1 MKTLHTNYKVATSDI
16 TVTVVV
22 GNGQRGNTLVAVDS
36 EELANGPNVTSLA
49 IGKGTDLAGKTLTL
63 LTTVSQTNTSTPDAV
78 VTYRVRGGAQDRDFQ
93 LQHAFADG
101 EVQIQFDGTI
111 DLSA

>member
-49 IGKGTDLAGKTLTL
+49 IGKGSDLAGKTLTL
-63 LTTVSQTNTSTPDAV
+63 LTTVSQTNTSTQNAV
-78 VTYRVRGGAQDRDFQ
+78 VTYRLRGGPLDRDDQ
-93 LQHAFADG
+93 LQDDFADG
-101 EVQIQFDGTI
+101 EVQIQFVGTL
-111 DLSA
+111 DLTA